1 MQKQEK
7 GLKFG
12 KTDAYTDLS
21 DAFLIKEA
29 SKINYELPQ
38 FWPQFC
44 PQIDKLS
51 LS

>member
-29 SKINYELPQ
+29 SKINYELLP
-38 FWPQFC
+38 
-44 PQIDKLS
+44 ILS
-51 LS
+51 PNLPPN

>member
-29 SKINYELPQ
+29 SKINYELP
-38 FWPQFC
+38 P
-44 PQIDKLS
+44 ILS
-51 LS
+51 PNLPPN